1 MRAEKQREIFNAA
14 LEIADDAERV
24 AMMDRACSDDPQLR
38 ASVEELLASHAKAET
53 FFSECTVVITSTA
66 EEVLASDGGETTDDA
81 VGSTIGPYKLRHRIG
96 EGGYGVVYMAEQ
108 DEPVRRRVALK
119 IIKLG
124 MDTRSVIARFE
135 AERQALAM
143 MEHPNIARVLDA
155 GATDTGRPFFVM
167 EIVHGVRI
175 TEHCDAN
182 RLAAPERLE
191 LFIQVCQAIQHAHQ
205 KGIVHRDIKPSNILV
220 TMLDGAPLPKVIDFG
235 IAKAIEQ
242 NLADKTPF
250 TMDGHFVGT
259 PAYMS
264 PEQADMSGMDV
275 DTRSDI
281 YSLGVLLYELLTGKT
296 PFDQKELLTL
306 GLDEMRRTLREREPP
321 RPSIRV
327 ESLPKE
333 ELALAA
339 QQRGIEP
346 HRMRL
351 GLQGDL
357 DWIVMR
363 ALEKDRTRRYPTAN
377 GLAADVQ
384 RYLGNE
390 PVSAR
395 PPTRRY
401 RLQKLVRRNKVV
413 FAAGTAVAM
422 ALTAG
427 FGTSMWMFFRER
439 TARRE
444 QVRLREVADH
454 ALADEAT
461 LRIEAEARAKL
472 SQAAILL
479 SRKSFKEADEMVD
492 KINLPVIQ
500 PSLEAAD
507 VFRKL
512 ADWNVT
518 MGRWK
523 PAATRLLKLVEAN
536 QIDKTDM
543 SDTATRDLVK
553 VGPALLFIG
562 DIDTYHRFI
571 HSIIARFSGT
581 KNPVAAEEVV
591 KSSIL
596 LPVDQKTVQSLE
608 PLARVLN
615 NSFARGPGNSPVAIY
630 LSAWRAF
637 ALAGF
642 EYRRGNFPDAI
653 AWGEK
658 GLAFG
663 DLTLTRLVSCH
674 VILAMAYEKAGQ
686 DGQARVELA
695 TARTLIGPKSLDGL
709 KNGLPVR
716 EKSGSWNDWVDA
728 LLLLKEAGS
737 EIEGGA
743 SHPLQST
750 SASPPPH
757 G

>member
-66 EEVLASDGGETTDDA
+66 EEVLASDGGETTDDV

-658 GLAFG
+658 GLASG

-674 VILAMAYEKAGQ
+674 TILAMAYEKGGQ
-686 DGQARVELA
+686 DAQARVELG
-695 TARTLIGPKSLDGL
+695 TARTLIGAKSLDGL
-709 KNGLPVR
+709 KNGVPIR
-716 EKSGSWNDWVDA
+716 DKSGSWNDWVDA

-743 SHPLQST
+743 SHPLQSA
-750 SASPPPH
+750 SVSPPPH